1 MIRVGIML
9 PRLGRYGGA
18 EQFGCRLAG
27 YLAGLP
33 EKEFDVTFV
42 CARQDGPEPSGVR
55 VIRVGRPL
63 PGKLGKTLWFAL
75 AAEAVRRREKFDV
88 SVGLGN
94 TIFQDLLRLS
104 GAPTALFWERSAKAY
119 PPGFARAAKSLARR
133 LSPGKQVARLIEKLQ
148 VRHSGTLV
156 ANSDLVRD
164 LSVQAF
170 PFLRPERIPVIYN
183 EADPARFH
191 PVSGQGRNEAR
202 AAFGLPEQANLIL
215 TAGTNFR
222 LKGVHMLLEALA
234 GLPKSFHLAVAG
246 GRKEL
251 TDTARKCG
259 VEHRVHF
266 LGRVDDMPRLYRAAD
281 IFVLNT
287 FYDACSNAVLE
298 ALACGLPVL
307 STIHNGSSAFLRPEA
322 VLPDPSD
329 APEVARRIRT
339 LIRGG
344 STARTDFS
352 PRRGLE
358 PYAEIIRSL
367 AAASRR
373 QRPSLLK
380 QTQR

>member
-18 EQFGCRLAG
+18 EQFGYRLAG

-42 CARQDGPEPSGVR
+42 CARQDGPEPPGVR

-94 TIFQDLLRLS
+94 TVFQSLLRLS

-119 PPGFARAAKSLARR
+119 PPGLARAAKSLTRR
-133 LSPGKQVARLIEKLQ
+133 LSPGKQLARLIEKLQ
-148 VRHSGTLV
+148 VRHSGILV
-156 ANSDLVRD
+156 ANSGLVRD

-183 EADPARFH
+183 EADPVRFH
-191 PVSGQGRNEAR
+191 PASGQSRNEAR
-202 AAFGLPEQANLIL
+202 AAFGLPKQADLIL

-222 LKGVHMLLEALA
+222 LKGVHVLLEALA
-234 GLPKSFHLAVAG
+234 GLPGSFHLAVAG

-251 TDTARKCG
+251 TDTARKCD

-352 PRRGLE
+352 PLRGLE

-367 AAASRR
+367 AAANQR
-373 QRPSLLK
+373 QRPLLPE